1 MKYNWST
8 AEAWGK
14 TGAALLLSTAVY
26 VAFCSFC
33 VTGVP
38 VAQDVGLALGILCGF
53 PVWVAAIYYAVLAH
67 TVVRAWLV
75 LGGAAGLLASG
86 VLVAQLVA

>member
-8 AEAWGK
+8 TEAWGK

-38 VAQDVGLALGILCGF
+38 VAQDVGLALGILGGF
-53 PVWVAAIYYAVLAH
+53 PVWVSAMYYAVLAR
-67 TVVRAWLV
+67 TIVRAWFV
-75 LGGAAGLLASG
+75 LGSAAGLLASG
-86 VLVAQLVA
+86 VLFTLLVG

>member
-14 TGAALLLSTAVY
+14 IGAALLLSTAVY

-38 VAQDVGLALGILCGF
+38 VAQNVGLAMGILGGF
-53 PVWVAAIYYAVLAH
+53 PVWVAAMYYAVLSS
-67 TVVRAWLV
+67 TVLRAWLV
-75 LGGAAGLLASG
+75 LGSAAGLLASG
-86 VLVAQLVA
+86 VWIALLIG